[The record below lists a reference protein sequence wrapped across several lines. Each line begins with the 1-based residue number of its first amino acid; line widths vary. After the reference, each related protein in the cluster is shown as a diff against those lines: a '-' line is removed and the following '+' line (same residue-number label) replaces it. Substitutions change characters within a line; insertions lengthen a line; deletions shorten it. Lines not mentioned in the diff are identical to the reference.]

1 MGQAKNRGT
10 KEQRIAEAR
19 EKQMKSLD
27 ISQKPMEEIYQEFDL
42 PEDSDFL
49 GYVINIVESDEYLAS
64 FSDSVDERR
73 ISYAKSPELGLR
85 FEDFHEALDVGK
97 KVAEKYETDI
107 CLLFETTDQY
117 RVIPSFTV
125 NLANFR
131 Q

>member
-42 PEDSDFL
+42 PEDSEFL
-49 GYVINIVESDEYLAS
+49 GYVINIVESDEYLVS
-64 FSDSVDERR
+64 FSDSIDERR
-73 ISYAKSPELGLR
+73 ASYTKFPEMGLR
-85 FEDFHEALDVGK
+85 FEDFHEALRVGK

-117 RVIPSFTV
+117 RVIPTFTI
-125 NLANFR
+125 NLADFS